1 MGQGAAW
8 GRARCTCCVLL
19 TGVVCCSVHAQLRK
33 GKSACATRLLLSR
46 RCAPPVLH
54 VFCCGAQGGRRLRQV
69 SQNVMSH

>member
-46 RCAPPVLH
+46 RCAL
-54 VFCCGAQGGRRLRQV
+54 CCMYSVAERREGGG
-69 SQNVMSH
+69 